1 MAESFHH
8 QLTVA
13 IDARIKAINPG
24 DQPVVEIQGALRH
37 LTALYER
44 IRSLVDY
51 QDERFIRRL
60 AIRRILIRRLLIL
73 NEAGPVGDG
82 LVLELIRAGYIENG
96 RIPQTMG
103 HDLDERLTKYRTALP
118 ELRRHYQPPELLRLE
133 RQLLGV
139 AAAELEDCLDPA
151 EIELVLTD
159 ELALECASYL
169 ETEVDDALWLVA
181 LRAWLKVDT
190 ELAAWR
196 MISRRETALWR
207 QFVNEPTTQLSEL
220 IRRIARIDHDLH
232 DRSLDARVR
241 QFARVVPPYLVL
253 ADLAYHA
260 PEETRELMAE
270 PTKLRTFVETM
281 IKRRIAAS
289 ETKIQRS
296 MVRATIYI
304 FISKVIFGL
313 PVEVAYDNAVHG
325 AVNYF
330 PLVVNTLVP
339 PSLMLTAALS
349 LRPPSV
355 DNTRVLADRTTT
367 LIRGEERTPLEHSV
381 HHARTRR
388 QSAGVFMLLMVLTY
402 LIVFGGVIW
411 LLKALSFNL
420 VSSLIFFFF
429 VSIVGFFAFRLRAQA
444 RELAV
449 LEEPEGAFLAIF
461 DFVALPF
468 LRLGRALSITARS
481 LNVVLFF
488 LDFIVEA
495 PLKLVFV
502 VLEDWF
508 AFLREKR
515 EELR

>member
-1 MAESFHH
+1 MPNSFHQ
-8 QLTVA
+8 QLTTA
-13 IDARIKAINPG
+13 IDARIKAINPSTE
-24 DQPVVEIQGALRH
+24 PMVEIQGALRH

-73 NEAGPVGDG
+73 NESSAIGDS

-103 HDLDERLTKYRTALP
+103 AAIDKRLAKYRTALP
-118 ELRRHYQPPELLRLE
+118 QLRRHYQPPELLRLE

-151 EIELVLTD
+151 EIEVVLTD
-159 ELALECASYL
+159 ELAAECASYL
-169 ETEVDDALWLVA
+169 GTEVDDELWLVA

-190 ELAAWR
+190 ELATWR
-196 MISRRETALWR
+196 MLSRRDQPLW
-207 QFVNEPTTQLSEL
+207 QDFSTNPTEQLSAL
-220 IRRIARIDHDLH
+220 VRRIARIDRDLQ
-232 DRSLDARVR
+232 DRTLDARVR
-241 QFARVVPPYLVL
+241 QFARIVPPYLVL

-281 IKRRIAAS
+281 IKRRITAS

-296 MVRATIYI
+296 MVRATVYI

-355 DNTRVLADRTTT
+355 DNTRVLANRTTA
-367 LIRGEERTPLEHSV
+367 LIQGEDRIPLENIV
-381 HHARTRR
+381 HRVRTRR
-388 QSAGVFMLLMVLTY
+388 QSAGIFMLLMVLTY

-411 LLKALSFNL
+411 LLKVLSFNL

-449 LEEPEGAFLAIF
+449 LEEREGAFLAIF

-481 LNVVLFF
+481 LNVVLFL
-488 LDFIVEA
+488 LDFVIEA